1 MERIMLHTRLA
12 PGMEEAYERV
22 HARIPDELDELLRES
37 GVHAWRIYR
46 EGRDLFHYVEVDDYA
61 TFLRATADHPVNV
74 AWQQRMQQFLEVAHD
89 YHRAQSN
96 QLKAVWELP

>member
-12 PGMEEAYERV
+12 EGMEEAYEQTHR
-22 HARIPDELDELLRES
+22 AIPAALDALLRSS

-61 TFLRATADHPVNV
+61 AFLRATADHPVNV
-74 AWQQRMQQFLEVAHD
+74 AWQHRMAAFLEVVHD
-89 YHRAQSN
+89 YHSAQSN
-96 QLKAVWELP
+96 QLQKVWELP